1 MKEDP
6 HVWIQPSIEIY
17 GTNHYEIIFVFFN
30 DILGMIDKGEEDTG
44 EITNVYTANW
54 EICK

>member
-1 MKEDP
+1 MFGFSHLQRSMGP
-6 HVWIQPSIEIY
+6 
-17 GTNHYEIIFVFFN
+17 IIMRFFYFKY

>member
-6 HVWIQPSIEIY
+6 HVWIQQSVEIY
-17 GTNHYEIIFVFFN
+17 GTNHYEIIFVFY